1 MLFQKFIAAEKDV
14 YQRIDHFLVKQDI
27 GISRTYIQR
36 LIKDGHVT
44 VNNKSVKSNYRL
56 RLNDEI
62 VVIIPPPT
70 ELEIVPENIPL
81 DIIYED
87 SSIIVINKPAGIVVH
102 PAAGN
107 YSGTIVNALLY
118 HCKNL
123 TGIGGKERP
132 GIVHRLDKDTSGL
145 LVAAKN
151 DHSQQHLSH
160 QFKKRTIEK
169 RYIALVAGVVK
180 KESGTIEIPIG
191 RDIKDRKKISPTTK
205 RARTAITHFKVAE
218 RFKNAS
224 LLEIKIETG
233 RTHQIRV
240 HLADFKHPVLGD
252 IQYGGKNMRNW
263 DNIHIARQMLHA
275 ERLGIIHPV
284 TERFMEFKAETPE
297 DMKRV
302 RTLLREKNEIASLR
316 SQ

>member
-1 MLFQKFIAAEKDV
+1 MPLQEHTERFSVTPEYV
-14 YQRIDHFLVKQDI
+14 HTRIDHFLVKQEI
-27 GISRTYIQR
+27 GISRTYLQK
-36 LIKDGHVT
+36 LIKDSHVL
-44 VNNKSVKSNYRL
+44 VNNKAVKSNYRL

-62 VVIIPPPT
+62 VVNIPPPT
-70 ELEIVPENIPL
+70 ELEILPENIPL

-87 SSIIVINKPAGIVVH
+87 SSIIVINKPAGMVVH

-107 YSGTIVNALLY
+107 YKGTIVNALLY
-118 HCKNL
+118 HCKDL

-132 GIVHRLDKDTSGL
+132 GIVHRLDKDTSGV

-151 DHSQQHLSH
+151 DQSHQHLSH
-160 QFKKRTIEK
+160 QFKKRRVEK
-169 RYIALVAGVVK
+169 RYLALVAGVVK
-180 KESGTIEIPIG
+180 KESGTIEVPIG
-191 RDIKDRKKISPTTK
+191 RDIKDRKKISPKTR
-205 RARTAITHFKVAE
+205 RARTAVTHFKVVE

-240 HLADFKHPVLGD
+240 HLSYFKHPVLGD

-263 DNIHIARQMLHA
+263 NNINIPRQMLHA
-275 ERLGIIHPV
+275 ERLGIVHPV
-284 TERFMEFKAETPE
+284 TEKFIEFKAETPG

-302 RTLLREKNEIASLR
+302 RTLLRGKLTGE
-316 SQ
+316 

>member
-1 MLFQKFIAAEKDV
+1 MSLQEQTERFSVTPEYV
-14 YQRIDHFLVKQDI
+14 HTRIDHFLVKKDI
-27 GISRTYIQR
+27 GISRTYIQK
-36 LIKDGHVT
+36 LIKDGQVL

-62 VVIIPPPT
+62 VVIVPPPT
-70 ELEIVPENIPL
+70 ELEVLPENIPL

-118 HCKNL
+118 HCKDL

-132 GIVHRLDKDTSGL
+132 GIVHRLDKDTSGV

-151 DHSQQHLSH
+151 DHSHQHLSR
-160 QFKKRTIEK
+160 QFKRREVEK

-180 KESGTIEIPIG
+180 KESGTIEVPIG
-191 RDIKDRKKISPTTK
+191 RDIKDRKKISPITK
-205 RARTAITHFKVAE
+205 RARTAVTHFKVVE

-240 HLADFKHPVLGD
+240 HLSYFKHPVLGY
-252 IQYGGKNMRNW
+252 IQYGG
-263 DNIHIARQMLHA
+263 
-275 ERLGIIHPV
+275 
-284 TERFMEFKAETPE
+284 
-297 DMKRV
+297 
-302 RTLLREKNEIASLR
+302 S
-316 SQ
+316 

>member
-1 MLFQKFIAAEKDV
+1 MSLQENTARFPITPEYV
-14 YQRIDHFLVKQDI
+14 HTRIDHFLVKQDI

-36 LIKDGHVT
+36 LIKDGHVL
-44 VNNKSVKSNYRL
+44 VNNKTVKSNYRL

-62 VVIIPPPT
+62 VVIVPLPT

-87 SSIIVINKPAGIVVH
+87 SAIIVINKPAGMVVH
-102 PAAGN
+102 LAAGN

-118 HCKNL
+118 HCKDL

-169 RYIALVAGVVK
+169 RYIAIVAGVVK
-180 KESGTIEIPIG
+180 KERGTIEIPIG

-205 RARTAITHFKVAE
+205 RARTAITHFNVIE

-284 TERFMEFKAETPE
+284 TERLMEFKAEIPG

-302 RTLLREKNEIASLR
+302 RTLLRRLNRL
-316 SQ
+316 